1 MKRAVTVIML
11 CFFLWPT
18 ALSEELETT
27 VDTQLD
33 TLPLEELDMHWQ
45 AYFPQALPFRDM
57 LKSLARGEAVM
68 DGEAALRSLFS
79 TLLDT
84 FTASLYRMAGLM
96 APTILC
102 CVMEKMKS
110 AFSAASLGDTL
121 TSACFLMLTAVM
133 ARDLKDHI
141 QLCTA
146 SVNRMSELMQAL
158 FPVLLTLLAAVGSTA
173 SAAFFQP
180 ATVAASGMMCA
191 LVHRVSLP
199 LATGA
204 AVVGL
209 LDQLSPKVRLTRLS
223 ALLKTLMNW
232 TLGVGFTVFLSV
244 TALQALGGAAADG
257 VSLRTAKYM
266 VDHFVPVVGGMFA
279 DTMDTLVGASLLIKN
294 AVGVTG
300 LVMLLSACARPMV
313 QTLCTAGIY
322 RVCAA
327 LTEPLGEQR
336 ISGMIHHFSQTL
348 MMFFVVQLS
357 VAGMFVLLTAQMLV
371 VGQWMVMLR

>member
-1 MKRAVTVIML
+1 
-11 CFFLWPT
+11 
-18 ALSEELETT
+18 
-27 VDTQLD
+27 
-33 TLPLEELDMHWQ
+33 
-45 AYFPQALPFRDM
+45 
-57 LKSLARGEAVM
+57 
-68 DGEAALRSLFS
+68 
-79 TLLDT
+79 
-84 FTASLYRMAGLM
+84 
-96 APTILC
+96 
-102 CVMEKMKS
+102 
-110 AFSAASLGDTL
+110 
-121 TSACFLMLTAVM
+121 
-133 ARDLKDHI
+133 
-141 QLCTA
+141 
-146 SVNRMSELMQAL
+146 
-158 FPVLLTLLAAVGSTA
+158 
-173 SAAFFQP
+173 
-180 ATVAASGMMCA
+180 
-191 LVHRVSLP
+191 
-199 LATGA
+199 
-204 AVVGL
+204 
-209 LDQLSPKVRLTRLS
+209 
-223 ALLKTLMNW
+223 MNW

-322 RVCAA
+322 RICAA

-371 VGQWMVMLR
+371 VGQWTVMLR

>member
-1 MKRAVTVIML
+1 ML
-11 CFFLWPT
+11 CFFLCPG
-18 ALSEELETT
+18 ALSEEL
-27 VDTQLD
+27 DTAVENQLD
-33 TLPLEELDMHWQ
+33 TLPLEELDRHWQ
-45 AYFPQALPFRDM
+45 TNFPDAASLRDM
-57 LKSLARGEAVM
+57 LKSLSRGEAVM
-68 DGEAALRSLFS
+68 DGETALRSLFS
-79 TLLDT
+79 SLLST
-84 FTASLYRMAGLM
+84 FTSSLYRMAGLIG
-96 APTILC
+96 PTVLC

-110 AFSAASLGDTL
+110 AFSASSLGEAL
-121 TSACFLMLTAVM
+121 TGACFLMLTAVM
-133 ARDLKDHI
+133 AKDLSDHV

-146 SVNRMSELMQAL
+146 SVNRMAEVMQSL

-180 ATVAASGMMCA
+180 ATVAASGVMCA

-209 LDQLSPKVRLTRLS
+209 LDQLSPKVRLTRLAS
-223 ALLKTLMNW
+223 LLKTVMNW
-232 TLGVGFTVFLSV
+232 TLGIGFTVFLSV

-300 LVMLLSACARPMV
+300 LVMLLAVCARPML

-327 LTEPLGEQR
+327 LMEPLGEQR
-336 ISGMIHHFSQTL
+336 ISGVIHHFSQTL
-348 MMFFVVQLS
+348 MMFFVMQLS
-357 VAGMFVLLTAQMLV
+357 VAAMFVLLTAQMLV
-371 VGQWMVMLR
+371 VGQWTVMLR